1 MEKKIWS
8 IMAQKYVNKCYECS
22 WQKNFPYTHNWN
34 TGFRLLFKLWQLWYC
49 IYIFTYNLYALILL
63 WTVSFKIPH
72 YFISFYYQYSQCDY
86 LYMIQK
92 RILDYTKYEMLNKA
106 VQAFSDLGEDEEL
119 GPTDWPTVKRY
130 ITSLNNLEEQQVH
143 PHSPSESDGRLDPT
157 NLKDIRIRFLNGMYF
172 IVFAFSPATLFLFQR
187 ICVLVLLK

>member
-1 MEKKIWS
+1 
-8 IMAQKYVNKCYECS
+8 
-22 WQKNFPYTHNWN
+22 
-34 TGFRLLFKLWQLWYC
+34 
-49 IYIFTYNLYALILL
+49 
-63 WTVSFKIPH
+63 
-72 YFISFYYQYSQCDY
+72 
-86 LYMIQK
+86 MIQK

-130 ITSLNNLEEQQVH
+130 ITSLNNLDEQQVH

-187 ICVLVLLK
+187 ICVLFLLK